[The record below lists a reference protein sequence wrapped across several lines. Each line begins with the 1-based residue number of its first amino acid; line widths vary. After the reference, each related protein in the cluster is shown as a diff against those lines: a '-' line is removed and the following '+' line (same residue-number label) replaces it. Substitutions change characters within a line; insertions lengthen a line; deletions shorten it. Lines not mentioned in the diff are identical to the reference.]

1 MIPLIEA
8 KINEVC
14 AEYHAAT
21 QVRAAA
27 DSVPTPTPTLAT
39 TPTLAPTPT
48 PTLAPTLAPT
58 PTPTL
63 ALTTHLSPSPSPQP
77 PTLTLTLTQDLEAHG
92 ENYAETLK
100 RLHALLHEFP
110 NPPFTLQALL

>member
-21 QVRAAA
+21 QVRAAV
-27 DSVPTPTPTLAT
+27 DSVPTPTPTLA
-39 TPTLAPTPT
+39 PTPT
-48 PTLAPTLAPT
+48 S
-58 PTPTL
+58 TL

>member
-21 QVRAAA
+21 QVRAAV

-48 PTLAPTLAPT
+48 S
-58 PTPTL
+58 TL

-77 PTLTLTLTQDLEAHG
+77 PTLPLTTQDLEAHG

>member
-48 PTLAPTLAPT
+48 S
-58 PTPTL
+58 TL